1 MMEKLIS
8 PIASTLG
15 VNYAQVKN
23 TLDLL
28 AEGNTIP
35 FIARYR
41 KEVTKGLDEEQIR
54 YIDEQYQYQK
64 NLAKRKE
71 DVKRLIETQG
81 KITPELIA
89 QIDACETLAGVEDIY
104 RPYMQKRKT
113 RATDAIAKG
122 LKPLAEWILTCPIT
136 GSLDDEAAKYVNE
149 NVSTLEEAIQ
159 GAKDI
164 LAESVSDE
172 AQLRRRIREYV
183 FSEAKIVVKLKKNAV
198 DEEKTY
204 RVYYAYSER
213 VSTLAAHRVMA
224 IDRGEREK
232 ILDVG
237 LEYNRERFAVYQLQI
252 MTQGKETIV
261 KDTLDQA
268 IRDGLKRLVFPAIE
282 REVRSQLTDKAQEKS
297 IDVFSSNLERLLSQ
311 APIKGSI
318 ILGVDPAYRTGCKLA
333 VIDETGKLLHIDVIY
348 PHPPVNK
355 KNEAIKKTI
364 DVLDKYNVNLIAIGN
379 GTASRETEA
388 FIAEILRTTSANI
401 RYAMVSEA
409 GASVYSAGDLARE
422 EFPQLHVEERSAVSI
437 ARRLLDP
444 LSELIKIDPKSIGVG
459 QYQHDLA
466 EARLQERLDFAVVK
480 TVNRVGA
487 DANTASEELLR
498 HIAGLNKNVAKSLV
512 SYRNENGHFTSRNQ
526 LMEVKGLGAKAY
538 TQAAGFLRI
547 PKGIDELD
555 RTAIHPE
562 SYDLTRRIMRELNIR
577 SLEDENRG
585 PSLANADA
593 KALAERLNSDV
604 YTVKDILSILSTPFR
619 DYRDRFDGPL
629 LHSDIV
635 KIEDL
640 KVGLSLEGTVRNV
653 TDFGAFVDI
662 GLKNDGL
669 VHVSK
674 LSKERIFTPYEKVSV
689 GDIVTVTVIGIDYER
704 NKVSLSMIEQ

>member
-1 MMEKLIS
+1 MEKLIS

-23 TLDLL
+23 TLELL

-122 LKPLAEWILTCPIT
+122 LKPLAEWILTCPKA
-136 GSLDDEAAKYVNE
+136 GSLEEEAAKYVNE
-149 NVSTLEEAIQ
+149 NVSTIEEAIQ

-164 LAESVSDE
+164 LAEIVSDE

-355 KNEAIKKTI
+355 KNEAVKKTI
-364 DVLDKYNVNLIAIGN
+364 DVLDKYKVNLIAIGN

-526 LMEVKGLGAKAY
+526 LMAVKGLGAKAY

-674 LSKERIFTPYEKVSV
+674 LSKERIFTPYEKISV

>member
-1 MMEKLIS
+1 MEKLIS

-23 TLDLL
+23 TLELL

-89 QIDACETLAGVEDIY
+89 QIDACVTLAGVEDIY

-122 LKPLAEWILTCPIT
+122 LKPLADWILACPKT
-136 GSLDDEAAKYVNE
+136 GSLDEEAAKYVNE
-149 NVSTLEEAIQ
+149 NVSTVEEAIQ

-164 LAESVSDE
+164 LAEIVSDE

-237 LEYNRERFAVYQLQI
+237 LEYNRERFATYQLQI

-261 KDTLDQA
+261 KDILDQA

-355 KNEAIKKTI
+355 KNEAIKKTTDI
-364 DVLDKYNVNLIAIGN
+364 LDKYKVNLIAIGN

-526 LMEVKGLGAKAY
+526 LMAVKGLGAKAY

-562 SYDLTRRIMRELNIR
+562 SYDLTRHIMRELNIL

-593 KALAERLNSDV
+593 KTLAERLNSDV

>member
-1 MMEKLIS
+1 MEKLIS

-23 TLDLL
+23 TLELL

-122 LKPLAEWILTCPIT
+122 LKPLAEWILTCPRT
-136 GSLDDEAAKYVNE
+136 GSLDEEAAKYVNE
-149 NVSTLEEAIQ
+149 NVSTVEEAIQ

-164 LAESVSDE
+164 LAEIVSDE

-355 KNEAIKKTI
+355 KNEAVKKTI
-364 DVLDKYNVNLIAIGN
+364 DVLDKYKVNLIAIGN

-526 LMEVKGLGAKAY
+526 LMAVKGLGAKAY

-604 YTVKDILSILSTPFR
+604 YTVKDILAILSTPFR

-674 LSKERIFTPYEKVSV
+674 LSKERIFTPYEKISV

>member
-1 MMEKLIS
+1 MEKLIS